1 MKTVKKSKMVKKAA
15 PKEKLP
21 KKVLCPV
28 CLQEVKTQDLL
39 PVASGD
45 KMSFAACRACVGEI
59 RRTMIAHAMVIAH
72 YNTVPQTSAV
82 RILEMLK
89 FNSIA
94 KEVPPASVFA
104 NSFMTMFDSAAV
116 AMAPKVADAQPPTTG
131 AAPACPDCVQT
142 STSDGSVPPEVKCD
156 GSGNPCA

>member
-1 MKTVKKSKMVKKAA
+1 MKTVKKSKMVKKTA
-15 PKEKLP
+15 PKAKLP

-28 CLQEVKTQDLL
+28 CLQEVKTQELL
-39 PVASGD
+39 PIASGD

-59 RRTMIAHAMVIAH
+59 RRTMVAHAMVIAH

-104 NSFMTMFDSAAV
+104 NSFMTMFDAAAV
-116 AMAPKVADAQPPTTG
+116 APKVAEAPAPTTG
-131 AAPACPDCVQT
+131 TAPACPDCVQI
-142 STSDGSVPPEVKCD
+142 STSDGSVPPAAEVKSD
-156 GSGNPCA
+156 ASGNPSA